1 MNPEKR
7 DMLPGIAF
15 KSFVQ
20 RFQEPTLKEGFEEIY
35 EVDFEVRKANAP
47 GNLR

>member
-7 DMLPGIAF
+7 AILPGIAF

-20 RFQEPTLKEGFEEIY
+20 RFQEPTLKEGFEDIY
-35 EVDFEVRKANAP
+35 KVDFDVRSPLPAP
-47 GNLR
+47 